1 MFRSLLYALKRP
13 FHFVKTGLLNGLPAQ
28 IKYGWPARKLI
39 IFGITGTDGKTTSS
53 TLLYH
58 VLKTAGKKVGLVS
71 TVAAYLGDDQIDTGF
86 HVTTPS
92 PAQLQALMRQMVNQG
107 YEYLVLETTSHGL
120 YQYRTWGVTPTLAGV
135 TNIDNEHLDYHLTYD
150 NYVEAKALLLKQA
163 KIAVINAD
171 DRSYGKLKRLLKNTR
186 TRVIEYSSHISL
198 PTVINKA
205 VKARFPEKYNHMNA
219 RLVTTLAQQVGIPN
233 QAIAQ
238 AMGTFPGI
246 PGRMETIPND
256 RKLNIVVD
264 FAHTPQG
271 IEAALTA
278 LKQKITHQKKKGRLI
293 SVNGCAGLRD
303 TAKRPIMGAIAAQL
317 ADLAIF
323 TAEDPRVE
331 NVWSIIDQMKQ
342 NLGDK
347 HDKVVSIA
355 DRKAAIAFA
364 LQQARPGDTVVVLG
378 KGHEQSMCYGTTEYP
393 WSDQQAI
400 RDILPTLS
408 A

>member
-13 FHFVKTGLLNGLPAQ
+13 FHFVKTGLFNGLPAQ
-28 IKYGWPARKLI
+28 IKYGWPARKLV

-71 TVAAYLGDDQIDTGF
+71 TVAAYLGEDQIDTGF

-92 PAQLQALMRQMVNQG
+92 PAQLQALMRRMVKEG

-135 TNIDNEHLDYHLTYD
+135 TNIDNEHLDYHLNYD

-163 KIAVINAD
+163 KVAVINAD
-171 DRSYGKLKRLLKNTR
+171 DRSYGKLKRILKNTR
-186 TRVIEYSSHISL
+186 TQVIEYSSHTPL

-219 RLVTTLAQQVGIPN
+219 RLVTALAHQVGVTN
-233 QAIAQ
+233 QDIANG
-238 AMGTFPGI
+238 MSTFPGI
-246 PGRMETIPND
+246 PGRMESIPND

-278 LKQKITHQKKKGRLI
+278 LRQKMSSQKKKGRLI

-303 TAKRPIMGAIAAQL
+303 TTKRPVMGAIAAEL
-317 ADLAIF
+317 ADLAVF

-342 NLGDK
+342 NLGTH

-364 LQQARPGDTVVVLG
+364 LQAARPGDTVVVLG